1 MSQSGDV
8 DIDVF
13 AQNGLTLD
21 LEIEGGAEKTE
32 IEAPVWTR
40 NLLELR
46 KS

>member
-8 DIDVF
+8 NIDF
-13 AQNGLTLD
+13 AQNGLTPD

>member
-21 LEIEGGAEKTE
+21 LEIEGGAEKTK
-32 IEAPVWTR
+32 IEAP
-40 NLLELR
+40 E
-46 KS
+46 